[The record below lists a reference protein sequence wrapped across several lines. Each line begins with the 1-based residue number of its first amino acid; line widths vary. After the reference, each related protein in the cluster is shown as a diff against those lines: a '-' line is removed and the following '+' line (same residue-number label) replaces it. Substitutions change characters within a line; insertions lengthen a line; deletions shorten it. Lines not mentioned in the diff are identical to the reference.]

1 MAEFR
6 SVEGAYSRE
15 EALEHVARGNGKG
28 VRGGGDQGVAVL
40 APRRRSPWGSHGT
53 GNTYP
58 VVGSASYSSL
68 QSRRL
73 PSVAPPTHDTTF
85 NPHTPPMASYYYHC
99 ARAAC
104 PFYLLPSSTSPGCS
118 TSSTVESR
126 RSHCMRP
133 FVESHRPR
141 SKTVRC
147 VNTRGCF
154 EAGAGYVFRFISAA
168 RVVDHRTRG
177 TAGTTCVLMRWQVLF
192 YILYIYRRW
201 KNIGAFPLEFFGKH
215 PIF

>member
-1 MAEFR
+1 MRFPWHGEYLSSCRVGLVFLVAIEAPAI
-6 SVEGAYSRE
+6 GGPAYSRY
-15 EALEHVARGNGKG
+15 N
-28 VRGGGDQGVAVL
+28 
-40 APRRRSPWGSHGT
+40 
-53 GNTYP
+53 
-58 VVGSASYSSL
+58 L
-68 QSRRL
+68 Q
-73 PSVAPPTHDTTF
+73 PS
-85 NPHTPPMASYYYHC
+85 HTPNGQLLLSLCQSGVPVL
-99 ARAAC
+99 
-104 PFYLLPSSTSPGCS
+104 PLPSSTSPGCS

-177 TAGTTCVLMRWQVLF
+177 TAGTTRVLMRWQVLF
-192 YILYIYRRW
+192 YILYICRRL
-201 KNIGAFPLEFFGKH
+201 KNIGVLLLKFFGRS
-215 PIF
+215 PIV